1 MDYLI
6 RAKRLTRLKISSS
19 KPSKNCFPLSLG
31 ARHIQEYFNNKRW
44 RKGKFIN
51 PKQEKAKYEERMK
64 QSKVIVQEQLVVGHW
79 EFIPMESGDELSAPQ
94 GTSTVRFAK
103 ERPAAKK

>member
-1 MDYLI
+1 
-6 RAKRLTRLKISSS
+6 
-19 KPSKNCFPLSLG
+19 
-31 ARHIQEYFNNKRW
+31 
-44 RKGKFIN
+44 
-51 PKQEKAKYEERMK
+51 MK

-103 ERPAAKK
+103 ERLAAKKQRNLC